1 MSGKAVRV
9 LVVEDNLEDYE
20 ILRILFS
27 KVKHGRYEL
36 ENAIGLSAALE
47 KLRLNKHDAFLVDY
61 KLGADSG
68 MDFLRKAIHEEKC
81 QAPIILLTGF
91 NDYELDIEAMSL
103 GAADFLNKN
112 KLDTD
117 MLERSVRYA
126 LDRKRAEELQSQL
139 AVILLQTADAVV
151 GIDLEGKVTSFNR
164 GAEKMLGYEAAEIV
178 GQSATR
184 LTLPE
189 LIDEAKL
196 IWERTVSG
204 EANSNYETLWVKKTG
219 EHVDV
224 EITLSPIRNAKDS
237 VVGVSVIGRDIT
249 SRKQVLATLQK
260 QEEQLRLSQKM
271 DAIGRL
277 AGGVAHDFNNLLSV
291 IGGNVEFLLD
301 SIPKDSPENEELN
314 EVQKAVRQGAELTK
328 QLLVFGKKQVSQPQS
343 LNLNEVSQDMNKM
356 FKRLID
362 ATIDLSI
369 IQGKDL
375 KPIQADLGQIQ
386 QVLLNLVLNARDAM
400 PRGGRLL
407 IETKNVT
414 EVSDLEQGFE
424 NFFTP
429 QTRVRLN
436 VTDTGMGMTPEIQ
449 AHIFEPFF
457 TTKEGKGTGLGL
469 ATVYAIVKNWEGSI
483 LVHSIPNIGT
493 TFSLTFPAHEAVEK
507 TQEKAKQQSLIPVG
521 SETILVTEDEEGVRK
536 VLVRALEKQGYKV
549 LQAENGQEG
558 VRRAAGYSDKID
570 LLLTDTVMPKMNGK
584 ELADEVRKFRPKMKV
599 IFISGYAQEILS
611 QQGILDSSIHL
622 IQKPFDLDFM
632 VREVRRILDEK

>member
-9 LVVEDNLEDYE
+9 LVVEDNLEDFE

-36 ENAIGLSAALE
+36 ENAIGLPEALE

-68 MDFLRKAIHEEKC
+68 MDFLRLAIQQEKC
-81 QAPIILLTGF
+81 QSPIILLTGF
-91 NDYELDIEAMSL
+91 NDYELDIEAMNL

-117 MLERSVRYA
+117 VLERSVRYA
-126 LDRKRAEELQSQL
+126 LDRKKAEELQSQL
-139 AVILLQTADAVV
+139 AVILLQTADAVI
-151 GIDLEGKVTSFNR
+151 GMDEHGKVTSFNR
-164 GAEKMLGYEAAEIV
+164 GAEKMLGYEADEIV

-196 IWERTVSG
+196 VWERTVNG

-219 EHVDV
+219 EHIDV
-224 EITLSPIRNAKDS
+224 EITLSPIRNAKERII
-237 VVGVSVIGRDIT
+237 GVSVIGRDIT

-301 SIPKDSPENEELN
+301 SVPKDSPENEELN

-328 QLLVFGKKQVSQPQS
+328 QLLVFGKKQVSQPQA

-362 ATIDLSI
+362 AQIDLSI

-414 EVSDLEQGFE
+414 EVGDLEKGFE
-424 NFFTP
+424 NFFAP

-493 TFSLTFPAHEAVEK
+493 TFSLTFPAYEAEDKPQV
-507 TQEKAKQQSLIPVG
+507 KAKQQSLIPMG
-521 SETILVTEDEEGVRK
+521 HETILVTEDEDGVRK

-558 VRRAAGYSDKID
+558 VRKAAGYSEKID

-584 ELADEVRKFRPKMKV
+584 ELADEVKKFRPKIKV

-611 QQGILDSSIHL
+611 QQGMLDAGIHL

-632 VREVRRILDEK
+632 VREVRRVLDEK